1 MRNRP
6 VKPLL
11 LVFWGFLIFVLLSI
25 TTPHFCMAESEPSK
39 KEDTPQIGIARDM
52 GEVAKREA
60 VKVRKDLEKRA
71 RSLFDR
77 EPMGWDFQTVQYLYT
92 GTLSLPSRIPG
103 VTKSLI
109 AESRVLGLVGSLLIL
124 LFVTAVLYSLMGQ
137 NRTIKWVEKKAGPAL
152 HTIPEAYY
160 PYLLSIIK
168 VVVSALIPLLLLG
181 LFSLINQMIVY
192 RATWFQVTGRLL
204 VLWTVGALLLRL
216 FKETLTGNLFAAA
229 ANHGKMIFGYVR
241 LILLYLIVGIAV
253 LRVAEVFQ
261 VRADV
266 LGLIRFGVSV
276 SVSTILFLLFL
287 RKGMFLSLLPEL
299 SYRGYR
305 WVSGFIRNNYYLILG
320 ISYLSALLWCFG
332 YPKLGKLVLSKIWLT
347 LGALLL
353 VTLIYYHLKAYL
365 KRWSLKL
372 KAEDES
378 AQFLVRS
385 MQSLLSYAILLF
397 TIIVLLNLLGLLNPL
412 ANIMSFPIF
421 QLGDTLV
428 TPWLIIKAVVIL
440 LSFVFAS
447 RLLQAYMDYKI
458 YPAIGVDP
466 GLGYALNTFFRYLS
480 LAVGFFISISLVG
493 IDLRFLLV
501 FAGAAGI
508 GIGLGL
514 QSMAANIISGF
525 SLIFGGK
532 IRKGDWIEVG
542 DTLGVVSD
550 IYLRATKVRTRDN
563 IEYLVPNADLISTTI
578 VNYSLSSP
586 LIRIAVPV
594 GVSYNADPRDVERII
609 LDVAEKEALV
619 SKKEKP
625 LVRFVEY
632 GDSSINFELLVW
644 IDVREVPRR
653 KIKSA
658 LYFAIFDEF
667 RKADIEIPFPQRD
680 IHIRSRKT
688 VSDQGTIPGK
698 E

>member
-1 MRNRP
+1 MRNRSI
-6 VKPLL
+6 KPAG
-11 LVFWGFLIFVLLSI
+11 LVFWGLLIFTLALMN
-25 TTPHFCMAESEPSK
+25 TPHFCSAASESSK
-39 KEDTPQIGIARDM
+39 PENTPQFGIAQDM
-52 GEVAKREA
+52 GKVAKRKAE
-60 VKVRKDLEKRA
+60 KVRKDFEKSA

-77 EPMGWDFQTVQYLYT
+77 EPMGWDIQTVQYLYDVT
-92 GTLSLPSRIPG
+92 VSLPSRIPQA
-103 VTKSLI
+103 TKSI
-109 AESRVLGLVGSLLIL
+109 IEESRVLGLVGSVLIL
-124 LFVTAVLYSLMGQ
+124 LFVTVVLYSLLGQ

-152 HTIPEAYY
+152 HFIPEAYY
-160 PYLLSIIK
+160 PYLLSLIK

-204 VLWTVGALLLRL
+204 VLWAVGALLLRL
-216 FKETLTGNLFAAA
+216 LKEALTGNLFAAA
-229 ANHGKMIFGYVR
+229 ANHGRVIFRYAR
-241 LILLYLIVGIAV
+241 LILLYVIVGIAV
-253 LRVAEVFQ
+253 YRVAEVFQ
-261 VRADV
+261 IREDV
-266 LGLIRFGVSV
+266 LGLIRFCVSV
-276 SVSTILFLLFL
+276 SVSTIVFLLFL
-287 RKGMFLSLLPEL
+287 KKGMFISLLPEL
-299 SYRGYR
+299 PYRGYR

-320 ISYLSALLWCFG
+320 LSYLSALLWCFG

-353 VTLIYYHLKAYL
+353 ITLGYYHLKEYL
-365 KRWSLKL
+365 KRWSQKL
-372 KAEDES
+372 GAKDDS
-378 AQFLVRS
+378 ARFLVRS
-385 MQSLLSYAILLF
+385 MQSLLFYAVLLF
-397 TIIVLLNLLGLLNPL
+397 TTIALLNLLGLLNPL

-421 QLGDTLV
+421 QLGNTPV
-428 TPWLIIKAVVIL
+428 TPWLLIKAVVIL
-440 LSFVFAS
+440 LSFVYAS
-447 RLLQAYMDYKI
+447 RLLQAYMDYKV

-525 SLIFGGK
+525 SIIFGGK

-542 DTLGVVSD
+542 DTLGSVSD
-550 IYLRATKVRTRDN
+550 IYLRATKIRTRDN
-563 IEYLVPNADLISTTI
+563 IEYLVPNADLISKTI

-586 LIRIAVPV
+586 LIRIAIPV
-594 GVSYNADPRDVERII
+594 GVSYNADPQDVERII
-609 LDVAEKEALV
+609 LEVAEKEALV
-619 SKKEKP
+619 SKDEEP

-644 IDVREVPRR
+644 IDVRAVPRR
-653 KIKSA
+653 KVKSS

-667 RKADIEIPFPQRD
+667 KKAGIEIPFPQRD
-680 IHIRSRKT
+680 VHIRSRE
-688 VSDQGTIPGK
+688 VV